1 MDEDDRGSFNYEQED
16 GFRSGFVAIV
26 GRPNTGKST
35 LLNYLAKR
43 KVAIISDKPQTT
55 RNSIRAVINVES
67 AQSSDGPGVNANVDD
82 AKAIRA
88 QIVLIDTPGLH
99 KPKDALG
106 AQLNQTARNT
116 LADVDAILFMV
127 DASKIIGKGDVYIAN
142 ELSSITTPKMLIL
155 NKIDKVGE
163 HDIEMQLEVA
173 KQLGNFEAVI
183 PLSASTGENVDELVR
198 KMVEV
203 LPKGPKYYPDDMI
216 TDQPER
222 IIAAEFVREQV
233 LALTYEE
240 VPHGVAVEVQEM
252 KSRKDNAIVDIF
264 ATVFVERESQKG
276 ILIGKEGKMLKEIG
290 TRARSEIEQL
300 LGSQVYLDL
309 RVRVK
314 KDWRKEE
321 RYIRQF
327 GYMD

>member
-1 MDEDDRGSFNYEQED
+1 MDEDDRDSFIDRQGN
-16 GFRSGFVAIV
+16 GFKSGFVAIV

-55 RNSIRAVINVES
+55 RNSIRAIINVDV
-67 AQSSDGPGVNANVDD
+67 AYKTNVSENGEH
-82 AKAIRA
+82 KQEA

-106 AQLNQTARNT
+106 SQLNQTARNT

-127 DASKIIGKGDVYIAN
+127 DASQIISKGDVYIAN
-142 ELSSITTPKMLIL
+142 ELSSITTTPKMLLL
-155 NKIDKVGE
+155 NKVDKIE
-163 HDIEMQLEVA
+163 ENDIEVQLEVA
-173 KQLGNFEAVI
+173 KQLGRFDAVI
-183 PLSASTGENVDELVR
+183 PISASTGRGVDQLVD
-198 KMVEV
+198 KIVSV
-203 LPKGPKYYPDDMI
+203 LPEGPKYYPDDMI
-216 TDQPER
+216 TDQPEK

-233 LALTYEE
+233 LELTYEE

-264 ATVFVERESQKG
+264 ATIFVERESQKG

-290 TRARSEIEQL
+290 SRSRIEIEQL
-300 LGSQVYLDL
+300 LGSQVFLDL

-314 KDWRKEE
+314 KDWRKDE

>member
-1 MDEDDRGSFNYEQED
+1 MED
-16 GFRSGFVAIV
+16 GDRKNSSFKSGFVAII

-35 LLNYLAKR
+35 LLNFLARR

-55 RNSIRAVINVES
+55 RNSIRAVLNFE
-67 AQSSDGPGVNANVDD
+67 N
-82 AKAIRA
+82 A

-106 AQLNQTARNT
+106 AHLNQTVRNT
-116 LADVDAILFMV
+116 LTDVDIVVFMV
-127 DASKIIGKGDVYIAN
+127 DASQMIGTGDLFIAN
-142 ELSSITTPKMLIL
+142 EIEPLETPKILVL
-155 NKIDKVGE
+155 NKIDKLNQHEV
-163 HDIEMQLEVA
+163 DVQLEVA
-173 KQLGNFEAVI
+173 RQLGSFEDII
-183 PLSASTGENVDELVR
+183 PLSASTGENVDRLISRVSDL
-198 KMVEV
+198 
-203 LPKGPKYYPDDMI
+203 LPEGPQYYPADMI

-222 IIAAEFVREQV
+222 VIVAEFIREKV
-233 LALTYEE
+233 LELTREE

-252 KSRKDNAIVDIF
+252 KPRKDGEIVDIF

-276 ILIGKEGKMLKEIG
+276 ILIGKGGRMLKEIG
-290 TRARSEIEQL
+290 SRARKEIEHL

-327 GYMD
+327 GYTE

>member
-1 MDEDDRGSFNYEQED
+1 MDEDDRDSFIDKQGN
-16 GFRSGFVAIV
+16 GFKSGFVAIV

-55 RNSIRAVINVES
+55 RNSIRAIINVDV
-67 AQSSDGPGVNANVDD
+67 AYKTNVSDNGMQ
-82 AKAIRA
+82 KHEA

-106 AQLNQTARNT
+106 SQLNQTARNT
-116 LADVDAILFMV
+116 LADVDAIIFMV
-127 DASKIIGKGDVYIAN
+127 DASQIIGRGDVYIAN
-142 ELSSITTPKMLIL
+142 ELSSITTTPKILVL
-155 NKIDKVGE
+155 NKVDKVEE
-163 HDIEMQLEVA
+163 HDIEVQLEVA
-173 KQLGNFEAVI
+173 KQLGRFDAVI
-183 PLSASTGENVDELVR
+183 PLSASTGRGVDQLVD
-198 KMVEV
+198 KIVSV
-203 LPKGPKYYPDDMI
+203 LPEGPKYYPDDMI
-216 TDQPER
+216 TDQPEK

-233 LALTYEE
+233 LELTYEE

-264 ATVFVERESQKG
+264 ATIFVERESQKG

-290 TRARSEIEQL
+290 SRSRIEIEQL
-300 LGSQVYLDL
+300 LGSQVFLDL

-314 KDWRKEE
+314 KDWRKDE